1 MARNVSASRLRP
13 DRKAK
18 GECCASGICYGRRQ
32 LIRTVLAGRALVVV
46 RMPSAVGA
54 DENPA
59 GTLYKAPQRLPR
71 IPAAAWPLSAGETE
85 ARAVANQSPA
95 RRAAELKSCD
105 NKLIDGYVVAGHVPV
120 ETIRAALRE
129 IALPGMPQSSPGMT
143 GAKTAPFTIYEIS
156 SATPRVYAVE

>member
-1 MARNVSASRLRP
+1 MFLLLDCALTGKPKGNV
-13 DRKAK
+13 
-18 GECCASGICYGRRQ
+18 CASGICCGRRQ

-85 ARAVANQSPA
+85 ARAVANHSPA
-95 RRAAELKSCD
+95 RRAAELKSCN
-105 NKLIDGYVVAGHVPV
+105 NKLIEGYLDPGHAPVDRIEDRKRDGEG
-120 ETIRAALRE
+120 
-129 IALPGMPQSSPGMT
+129 
-143 GAKTAPFTIYEIS
+143 
-156 SATPRVYAVE
+156 

>member
-85 ARAVANQSPA
+85 RSEEHTSELQSLM
-95 RRAAELKSCD
+95 R
-105 NKLIDGYVVAGHVPV
+105 
-120 ETIRAALRE
+120 
-129 IALPGMPQSSPGMT
+129 
-143 GAKTAPFTIYEIS
+143 IS
-156 SATPRVYAVE
+156 YAVFCLKKKKHKKETYQL